1 MRRNWCS
8 AVHSALL
15 CASRTISIGASAA
28 SAPRSCSWP
37 SERGG
42 GNPAG
47 SCCCML
53 CKPAALDEP
62 IGPATMLLRWFQR
75 SERSRESTV
84 EPGTPSS
91 WARNFASSD
100 EQRLVCACIRS
111 CAVHMCGDV
120 NLEKIKNVQ
129 KRQKI

>member
-62 IGPATMLLRWFQR
+62 IGPATMLLRWFPALGTL
-75 SERSRESTV
+75 ERAPSNP
-84 EPGTPSS
+84 EPRRRGRGILHLLSS
-91 WARNFASSD
+91 KDWFA
-100 EQRLVCACIRS
+100 LVLVVVQYTF
-111 CAVHMCGDV
+111 AVT
-120 NLEKIKNVQ
+120 
-129 KRQKI
+129 